1 MDIEEYIEKIVENG
15 KIEDME
21 ELSDMLEITLEI
33 VKNYDKE
40 CYKDLEMKLY
50 KMAYGSHLNKKMA
63 EKIVDKM
70 RPYGMRWNFE
80 ETRNMLRQR
89 GLNNIDENEFFT
101 VINSGYNDYK
111 NLFNED
117 VESYIRFAIDFIE
130 DEDAK
135 QGKVFKYFTQIVE

>member
-15 KIEDME
+15 KVEDME
-21 ELSDMLEITLEI
+21 ELSDMLETTMEI
-33 VKNYDKE
+33 VKDYDKD

-70 RPYGMRWNFE
+70 RPFGMRWSFE
-80 ETRNMLRQR
+80 ETKNMLRQR
-89 GLNNIDENEFFT
+89 GLNNIDENEFYV
-101 VINSGYNDYK
+101 VINSAYNDYK
-111 NLFNED
+111 DLFNED
-117 VESYIRFAIDFIE
+117 VESYVRFAIDFIE